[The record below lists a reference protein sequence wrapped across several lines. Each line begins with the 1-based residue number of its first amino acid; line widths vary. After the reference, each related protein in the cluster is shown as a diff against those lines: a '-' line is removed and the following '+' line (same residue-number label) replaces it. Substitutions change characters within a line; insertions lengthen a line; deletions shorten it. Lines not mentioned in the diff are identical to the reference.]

1 LYTIVW
7 EWSAWRE
14 LESLAPGIRTR
25 IEEDIDRLAGEPRP
39 QGARKLTAGGGQL
52 RIRVGRYR
60 ILYTIDDK
68 REQVIIGSVGHRRE
82 VYR

>member
-1 LYTIVW
+1 MYTIVW

-14 LESLAPGIRTR
+14 FESLAATIRAQ
-25 IEEDIDRLAGEPRP
+25 IEREIDGLAAEQRP
-39 QGARKLTAGGGQL
+39 TGARKLTAGAGQI

-60 ILYTIDDK
+60 ILYTVDDK
-68 REQVIIGSVGHRRE
+68 RGQVIVGSVGHRRV